1 MVKSRKILNK
11 RLYRMIW
18 STRGQ
23 YGAILVTI
31 ILGILI
37 YIAMTMAANNLRTT
51 LETYYEEY
59 NFADFFLEVNQA
71 GPSVLTDLEKV
82 EGVTRADGFL
92 SSSASFVT
100 EDPDER
106 VNVLLRS
113 FTGKEQVNRLIL
125 LEGREIRDPYKEVMV
140 FKPFADARGLQTGDI
155 ITLQIN
161 GTPVEFVIAG
171 LAASPEFIYLMES
184 IDSLITDP
192 AKYGAVF
199 MDQELM
205 QGLLG
210 MKGSYNYIVLDY
222 EESRIPLD
230 QEEAFTDQVLEEI
243 EPLLEG
249 YGIQRIYHRRDQL
262 SNLMIDQEIQGLK
275 TMSSSVPVIF
285 VLVAALILT
294 MMLNR
299 MVKRDRGVIGL
310 LKAQGYS
317 SRQIVFHYVKY
328 SLMAGMIGGLLGGVL
343 GMASAGGMTQ
353 VYLQYFNIPM
363 LKASFDFRY
372 VLAGFLMASLICT
385 LAGLLGTRGILAI
398 LPAESMKT
406 EAPRPGKRIL
416 LEKWKTLWKK
426 FSFSWKLVL
435 KNIFRTK
442 KRTGLVIAGVVFTYG
457 MMLFTFSMPA
467 VIDDMMVKYFS
478 ETMKMDYSVSY
489 KTPLDQRTVQDIKKL
504 GDIEE
509 AEGKTEIPVEI
520 RYGNRSSSLNLLAL
534 SRDTVFYGFQDANG
548 IRISLPKEGLLISE
562 NLADTLQ
569 VKEGDRVQLKPYNG
583 KDPVT
588 MEIAGIVN
596 QMLGMGAYTNR
607 DHLPVRLMDKELITG
622 VNLKTRDPN
631 IVNEL
636 NQAAN
641 IRSITSTSDIR
652 ATYEQSMVMIVV
664 SITMMLIFSGILGF
678 SIVYNVTS
686 VNIGERETEFST
698 LRVLG
703 FGNQDIFRLILK
715 ENNVITLV
723 GILLGIPVGAA
734 MLHYS
739 SSSFSTE
746 AYTIKMEPTVPA
758 MIYAAV
764 ATIFFV
770 VLAQG
775 ATFRKIKKL
784 DFMQALKSRV

>member
-1 MVKSRKILNK
+1 MVKSRKTLNK

-51 LETYYEEY
+51 LNTYYDEY

-71 GPSVLTDLEKV
+71 GPAVLDDLEKI
-82 EGVTRADGFL
+82 EGVIRAEGSL
-92 SSSASFVT
+92 SSAASFIT
-100 EDPDER
+100 DDPDER

-113 FTGKEQVNRLIL
+113 VTGEEQVNRLIL
-125 LEGREIRDPYKEVMV
+125 LDGREIRDPFREALV
-140 FKPFADARGLQTGDI
+140 FKPFADARNLKTGDS

-161 GTPVEFVIAG
+161 GAPMEFTIAG

-184 IDSLITDP
+184 VDSILTDP
-192 AKYGAVF
+192 ARYGAVF
-199 MDQELM
+199 LDQELM

-210 MKGSYNYIVLDY
+210 MKGSFNYIVLDY
-222 EESRIPLD
+222 EAERIPAD
-230 QEEAFTDQVLEEI
+230 QEESYTDQVLEEI

-249 YGIQRIYHRRDQL
+249 YGIQRIYHRQDQL
-262 SNLMIDQEIQGLK
+262 SHLMIDQEIQGLK
-275 TMSSSVPVIF
+275 TMSSSVPVVF

-317 SRQIVFHYVKY
+317 SGQIIGHYVKY
-328 SLMAGMIGGLLGGVL
+328 SLLAGMMGGLLGGIL

-353 VYLQYFNIPM
+353 LYLQYFNIPM
-363 LKASFDFRY
+363 LKASFDIRY
-372 VLAGFLMASLICT
+372 VMVGFLLASLICT
-385 LAGLLGTRGILAI
+385 LAGLVGTRGILQI

-406 EAPRPGKRIL
+406 EAPKPGKRIL
-416 LEKWKTLWKK
+416 LEKWKALWKRL
-426 FSFSWKLVL
+426 SFSWKMVY

-442 KRTGLVIAGVVFTYG
+442 KRTGLVLAGVVFTYG

-478 ETMKMDYSVSY
+478 ETMKMDYSVSF
-489 KTPLDQRTVQDIKKL
+489 KTPLDNRTVNDIRKL
-504 GDIEE
+504 GDMEE
-509 AEGKTEIPVEI
+509 VEGKTEIPVEI
-520 RYGNRSSSLNLLAL
+520 QYGNRSSSLNLLAL
-534 SRDTVFYGFQDANG
+534 STDTTFYGFRDDKGRPAE
-548 IRISLPKEGLLISE
+548 LPEKGLMISE
-562 NLADTLQ
+562 NLADILQ
-569 VKEGDRVQLKPYNG
+569 VKPGDQVRVKPYNG
-583 KDPVT
+583 KDPVS
-588 MEIAGIVN
+588 MNIEGIVH
-596 QMLGMGAYTNR
+596 QVLGMGAYTNR
-607 DHLPVRLMDKELITG
+607 ENLHPRLMEKDLITG
-622 VNLKTRDPN
+622 VNIRTRDPV
-631 IVNEL
+631 IVSEL
-636 NQAAN
+636 NKAAN
-641 IRSITSTSDIR
+641 IRSVSSTADIQ
-652 ATYEQSMVMIVV
+652 ATYEQSMVMIVA
-664 SITMMLIFSGILGF
+664 SITMMLVFSGILGF

-686 VNIGERETEFST
+686 VNIGEREAEFST

-703 FGNQDIFRLILK
+703 FGNQDIYRLILK

-746 AYTIKMEPTVPA
+746 AYTIKMEPTFSA
-758 MIYAAV
+758 MIYAAI
-764 ATIFFV
+764 ATIFFI

-784 DFMQALKSRV
+784 DFLQALKSRV